1 MDDIPKFVSI
11 DLFAIGQAA
20 LLRAELDRDCVDF
33 SHLIGRPIE
42 IDGVTVKCESIMDY
56 EGPPHLKG
64 APITLVIKRR
74 VAANDT

>member
-20 LLRAELDRDCVDF
+20 FLRAEVDRDCVDF
-33 SHLIGRPIE
+33 SHLTGRPVE
-42 IDGVTVKCESIMDY
+42 IDGVAVKCESIIDH
-56 EGPPHLKG
+56 EGPPHVKG

-74 VAANDT
+74 VAANNA